1 MRHLLA
7 ILLAAVLVIGNGSFV
22 SASEPDRIVQMLVVN
37 GIAPLDRPLY
47 LPTGTIDVTLTTNL
61 TCTPPEGK
69 AGCGVITAA
78 ILHAPTDGE
87 YPIYPEVLDVV
98 SSVVCEG
105 ATEPSPGCQAGPG
118 LSTFTFQFFAPKA
131 GVYVLEVFSVL
142 GLDYQTPD
150 LRLSTNFVA
159 TDDGAVYP
167 EGQIYQIRGFAE
179 IVVADLK
186 VA

>member
-1 MRHLLA
+1 MGG
-7 ILLAAVLVIGNGSFV
+7 VPV
-22 SASEPDRIVQMLVVN
+22 SAAEPDRIVQSLVVN
-37 GIAPLDRPLY
+37 GVEPLDRPVY

-87 YPIYPEVLDVV
+87 YPVYASVLDVV

-118 LSTFTFQFFAPKA
+118 VSTFTYQFVAPKA
-131 GVYVLEVFSVL
+131 GTYVLEVFSVL

-179 IVVADLK
+179 IIVSEIK

>member
-1 MRHLLA
+1 MRHLFLTLA
-7 ILLAAVLVIGNGSFV
+7 LLAALLQGGVSV
-22 SASEPDRIVQMLVVN
+22 SASEPDRIVQMLDVN
-37 GIAPLDRPLY
+37 GVAPLDRPVY
-47 LPTGTIDVTLTTNL
+47 MTTGTIDVTLTTNL

-87 YPIYPEVLDVV
+87 YPVYADVLDVV
-98 SSVVCEG
+98 SSVVCES

-118 LSTFTFQFFAPKA
+118 LSTFTYQFVAPKA
-131 GVYVLEVFSVL
+131 GVYVLEVISVL

-179 IVVADLK
+179 IVVTDLK